1 MKIKAFH
8 ANTPLKGT
16 YKGTYGVNLFN
27 MERLVFSPV
36 KRYTSGNKKGR
47 YYTQATIPQAHRHLY
62 NGSKQISRSLGS
74 YASEAERKRDL
85 TIQEENRRFQ
95 KKLSDYDP
103 LVGSA
108 ENLIEALFAT
118 YDLNGTIRPEK
129 YWLNQKITK
138 KVGSGIEKL

>member
-1 MKIKAFH
+1 
-8 ANTPLKGT
+8 
-16 YKGTYGVNLFN
+16 

-103 LVGSA
+103 LVASA

-138 KVGSGIEKL
+138 KSVQGLKNYINLLNLAYCDFI